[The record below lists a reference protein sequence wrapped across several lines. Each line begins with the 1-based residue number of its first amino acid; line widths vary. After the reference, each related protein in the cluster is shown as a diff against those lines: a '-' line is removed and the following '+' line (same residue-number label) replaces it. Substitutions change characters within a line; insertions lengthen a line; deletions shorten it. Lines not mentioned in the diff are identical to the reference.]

1 LLKGII
7 VNESVM
13 LNVLVSVVLAVALLT
28 IPIIL
33 SNCDML
39 TVNHLYAQQTGSLLP
54 SLPDIGVKITT
65 PTTGQSVSIGDEQQL
80 QITGSSTDDSVI
92 NCQVSVIVNNVKP
105 YQPVLANGSG
115 GINDY
120 SSWNFLLNSSYAS
133 IKEGQNNRITAK
145 LVCPP
150 NLTKWYSVNVTGISF
165 NASILKITSPTSY
178 ERLSTGK
185 TTIQGTSM
193 DNFYKDCEVLVR
205 KNSLPFQKA
214 AAAGLTGARDYS
226 VWKFALTDDYASITP
241 GNTNSLTAKL
251 FCDKNPSSINNKNN
265 NPGTTYAT
273 VNIVGVN
280 QPPVAD
286 ANTDKDEV
294 SEGEDVTLDGDD
306 SSDPN
311 GDPLTYLW
319 KLEGDLVTGVDIMDS
334 NKPVASFKIPDE
346 LREDTTFEVTLSVTD
361 KYGEVA
367 TDTVKIEAKANS
379 EPVADVGN
387 SNEEAVIGEQVSLD
401 GTDSHDPDPTGQ
413 IVSYKWEQTGGPS
426 VSLQGS
432 NQPVIVFSVP
442 AVEKDTAFEF
452 TLTVTDN
459 EGAEDADSLEIR
471 VEAPP
476 KPQLP
481 DETGEICFD
490 GIDNNGN
497 GQVDEECESD

>member
-1 LLKGII
+1 MLDVLITAVI
-7 VNESVM
+7 V
-13 LNVLVSVVLAVALLT
+13 VAFLT

-33 SNCDML
+33 SNYGML
-39 TVNHLYAQQTGSLLP
+39 TVNHLYAQQTVSSLP
-54 SLPDIGVKITT
+54 SLTDIGVKITS

-80 QITGSSTDDSVI
+80 QITGSSTDDSVT
-92 NCQVSVIVNNVKP
+92 NCQVSVIANNVKP

-165 NASILKITSPTSY
+165 NASMLKITSPNSY

-193 DNFYKDCEVLVR
+193 DDFYKDCEVLVR

-226 VWKFALTDDYASITP
+226 VWKFAFTDDYASITP

-251 FCDKNPSSINNKNN
+251 FCDKNPSSVNNKDN

-273 VNIVGVN
+273 VNIIGVN

-294 SEGEDVTLDGDD
+294 REGEDVTLDGED

-319 KLEGDLVTGVDIMDS
+319 KLAGDLVTGVDIVDS
-334 NKPVASFKIPDE
+334 NRPLASFKIPDE
-346 LREDTTFEVTLSVTD
+346 LREDTTFEMTLTVTD

-401 GTDSHDPDPTGQ
+401 GTNSHDPDPTGQ
-413 IVSYKWEQTGGPS
+413 IVSYKWVQTGGPS
-426 VSLQGS
+426 VSLQGF
-432 NQPVIVFSVP
+432 NQPVVGFSVP
-442 AVEKDTAFEF
+442 TVEEDTAFEF
-452 TLTVTDN
+452 ILTVTDN
-459 EGAEDADSLEIR
+459 EGAEDEDSIEIH

-476 KPQLP
+476 RPQLP

-497 GQVDEECESD
+497 GLVDEECESD

>member
-1 LLKGII
+1 
-7 VNESVM
+7 M
-13 LNVLVSVVLAVALLT
+13 LNVLISVVLAVALLT

-33 SNCDML
+33 SNYGML

-54 SLPDIGVKITT
+54 SLPDIEVKITS

-80 QITGSSTDDSVI
+80 QITGSSTDDSVT
-92 NCQVSVIVNNVKP
+92 NCQVSVIANNVKP

-120 SSWNFLLNSSYAS
+120 SSWSFLLNSSYAS

-145 LVCPP
+145 LVCLP

-193 DNFYKDCEVLVR
+193 DDFYKDCEVLVR

-226 VWKFALTDDYASITP
+226 VWKFAFTEDYASITP

-251 FCDKNPSSINNKNN
+251 FCDKNPSSVNNKNN
-265 NPGTTYAT
+265 NPDTTYAT

-294 SEGEDVTLDGDD
+294 REGEGVTLDGED

-319 KLEGDLVTGVDIMDS
+319 KLAGDLVTGVDIVDS

-346 LREDTTFEVTLSVTD
+346 LIEDTTFEMTLTVTD

-367 TDTVKIEAKANS
+367 TDTVSIEAKANS
-379 EPVADVGN
+379 EPVADVGR

-413 IVSYKWEQTGGPS
+413 IVSYKWEQTDGPG
-426 VSLQGS
+426 VSLQGF
-432 NQPVIVFSVP
+432 NQPVVGFSVP
-442 AVEKDTAFEF
+442 TVEEDTAFEF

-459 EGAEDADSLEIR
+459 EGAVGEDSIEIH

-476 KPQLP
+476 KPQAP

-497 GQVDEECESD
+497 GLEDEECESD

>member
-1 LLKGII
+1 MQ
-7 VNESVM
+7 SVM

-33 SNCDML
+33 SNYGML

-54 SLPDIGVKITT
+54 SLPDIGVKITS
-65 PTTGQSVSIGDEQQL
+65 PTTGQSVSSGDEQQL
-80 QITGSSTDDSVI
+80 QITGSSTDDSVT
-92 NCQVSVIVNNVKP
+92 NCQVSVIANNVKP

-120 SSWNFLLNSSYAS
+120 SSWSFLLNSSYAS

-145 LVCPP
+145 LVCLP

-193 DNFYKDCEVLVR
+193 DDFYKDCEVLVR
-205 KNSLPFQKA
+205 KNSLPFQKT

-226 VWKFALTDDYASITP
+226 VWKFAFTEDYASVTP

-251 FCDKNPSSINNKNN
+251 FCDKNPSSVNNKNN
-265 NPGTTYAT
+265 NPDTTYAT

-286 ANTDKDEV
+286 ANADKDDV
-294 SEGEDVTLDGDD
+294 REGVDVTLDGED

-319 KLEGDLVTGVDIMDS
+319 KLAGDLVTGVDIVDS

-346 LREDTTFEVTLSVTD
+346 LIEDTTFEMTLTVTD

-367 TDTVKIEAKANS
+367 TDTVSIEAKANS
-379 EPVADVGN
+379 EPVADVGR

-413 IVSYKWEQTGGPS
+413 IVSYKWEQTRW
-426 VSLQGS
+426 
-432 NQPVIVFSVP
+432 
-442 AVEKDTAFEF
+442 A
-452 TLTVTDN
+452 
-459 EGAEDADSLEIR
+459 R
-471 VEAPP
+471 
-476 KPQLP
+476 
-481 DETGEICFD
+481 C
-490 GIDNNGN
+490 
-497 GQVDEECESD
+497 

>member
-251 FCDKNPSSINNKNN
+251 FCDKNPNSINNKNN

-319 KLEGDLVTGVDIMDS
+319 KLAGDLVTGVDIVDS
-334 NKPVASFKIPDE
+334 NKSVASFKIPDE
-346 LREDTTFEVTLSVTD
+346 LREDTTFEVTLTVTD

-367 TDTVKIEAKANS
+367 TDTVKIEANANS

-426 VSLQGS
+426 VSLRGS
-432 NQPVIVFSVP
+432 NQPVVVFSVP

-497 GQVDEECESD
+497 GLVDEECESD

>member
-1 LLKGII
+1 
-7 VNESVM
+7 M

-33 SNCDML
+33 SNYGML

-54 SLPDIGVKITT
+54 SLPDIGVKITS
-65 PTTGQSVSIGDEQQL
+65 PTTGQSVSSGDEQQL
-80 QITGSSTDDSVI
+80 QITGSSTDDSVT
-92 NCQVSVIVNNVKP
+92 NCQVSVIANNVKP

-120 SSWNFLLNSSYAS
+120 SSWSFLLNSSYAS

-145 LVCPP
+145 LVCLP

-193 DNFYKDCEVLVR
+193 DDFYKDCEVLVR
-205 KNSLPFQKA
+205 KNSLPFQKT

-226 VWKFALTDDYASITP
+226 VWKFAFTEDYASVTP

-251 FCDKNPSSINNKNN
+251 FCDKNPSSVNNKNN
-265 NPGTTYAT
+265 NPDTTYAT

-286 ANTDKDEV
+286 ANADKDDV
-294 SEGEDVTLDGDD
+294 REGVDVTLDGED

-319 KLEGDLVTGVDIMDS
+319 KLAGDLVTGVDIVDS

-346 LREDTTFEVTLSVTD
+346 LIEDTTFEMTLTVTD

-367 TDTVKIEAKANS
+367 TDTVSIEAKANS
-379 EPVADVGN
+379 EPVADVGR

-413 IVSYKWEQTGGPS
+413 IVSYKWEQTRW
-426 VSLQGS
+426 
-432 NQPVIVFSVP
+432 
-442 AVEKDTAFEF
+442 A
-452 TLTVTDN
+452 
-459 EGAEDADSLEIR
+459 R
-471 VEAPP
+471 
-476 KPQLP
+476 
-481 DETGEICFD
+481 C
-490 GIDNNGN
+490 
-497 GQVDEECESD
+497 